1 MARCEVRPRRS
12 SPPRST
18 PLAAALLVA
27 ALWAPFAAAQT
38 PSGEYGAVPIGGSVE
53 GVLAALVEQ
62 GGVVYHTYTVSVPAP
77 GPVTISVEGFGSDLD
92 LALKFG
98 APILDYRD
106 VDHLDTSEDGN
117 PTFTF
122 QAPAAGVLY
131 VDVLNLL
138 PAAASPASWQWAPNP
153 SRSARPRPRPDP
165 SRAAARRSPSPPT

>member
-12 SPPRST
+12 SPPRSI

-27 ALWAPFAAAQT
+27 ALWAPFAAAQS

-62 GGVVYHTYTVSVPAP
+62 GVVYHTYTVAVPAA
-77 GPVTISVEGFGSDLD
+77 GPVTISVDGFGSDLD

-98 APILDYRD
+98 GPILDYGD

-138 PAAASPASWQWAPNP
+138 PAAASPASWQWAPSP